1 VAATGEFV
9 GTFLFLLMGFAGAQ
23 VANSQANPPAATGS
37 NPSLILY
44 IALSFGFS
52 LVVNVW
58 IFYRVS
64 GGMFNPAVTFALVLA
79 GAVPIPRA
87 ILCVVSQILG
97 GMSAAGVVQAM
108 LPGDL
113 IVNTSLGGGCTIVQ
127 GLFIEMFLTAQLI
140 ITILMLA
147 VEKTKATYLAP
158 VGIGMALFIA
168 HLAGVYYTG
177 ASLNPARS
185 FGPAVATKQFDEY
198 HWIYWVGPLL
208 GAVVATGF
216 YEFLKILGYEAANPD
231 QDIDLSYSV
240 KTGHCAACCAD
251 RSAAM
256 EDKGLSHT
264 CINVSDNESGS
275 PVQSR
280 SPVPAAAVFSTP
292 SGDRVLPT
300 HT

>member
-1 VAATGEFV
+1 
-9 GTFLFLLMGFAGAQ
+9 
-23 VANSQANPPAATGS
+23 
-37 NPSLILY
+37 
-44 IALSFGFS
+44 
-52 LVVNVW
+52 
-58 IFYRVS
+58 
-64 GGMFNPAVTFALVLA
+64 
-79 GAVPIPRA
+79 
-87 ILCVVSQILG
+87 
-97 GMSAAGVVQAM
+97 MSAAGVVQAM

-113 IVNTSLGGGCTIVQ
+113 VVNTSLGGGCTIVQ

-185 FGPAVATKQFDEY
+185 FGPAVASKHFDEY

-208 GAVVATGF
+208 GAIVATGF
-216 YEFLKILGYEAANPD
+216 YKFLKILGYEAANPD

-256 EDKGLSHT
+256 EVKGLSHT

-275 PVQSR
+275 QGQSR